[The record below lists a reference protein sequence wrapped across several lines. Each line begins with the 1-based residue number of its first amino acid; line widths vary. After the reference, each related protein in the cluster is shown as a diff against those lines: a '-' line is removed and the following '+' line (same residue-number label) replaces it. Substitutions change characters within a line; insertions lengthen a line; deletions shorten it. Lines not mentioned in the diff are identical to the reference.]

1 MIIDVK
7 ATLMIFYGGY
17 RIHNYNVGYITIYTY
32 YYLFRSAL
40 GYCQDDARILWSTSN
55 EI

>member
-7 ATLMIFYGGY
+7 AKLMIFYGGY
-17 RIHNYNVGYITIYTY
+17 NIHNHNAGYTTIYTY
-32 YYLFRSAL
+32 FFFRRAL
-40 GYCQDDARILWSTSN
+40 GYCQVNARILWCTSN